1 MIRAAVANKSANFS
15 LLQLALPGK
24 SPRNIGIFLLDTEG
38 GRLYKKLRRGW
49 KSIAGPEDVEILE
62 RLDED
67 FGARIEELGG
77 EPFLRSLEDSLSNSL
92 LITDRSDVMVSDFQ
106 TALDRLFEEHVQ
118 RTEVIPFITH
128 VPLYSLRAA
137 ATKFGEDME
146 VEAEGWTPA
155 PERLKLDRHMFAA
168 RVVGRSMEPLIPD
181 GSLCLFHAAVVGSR
195 QGKRLLIQRMG
206 ATDSSAEFT
215 VKVYTSRKVET
226 AEDEWGHVSITMKPL
241 NPEFEAMVFGP
252 EDEHRRFRV
261 IAEFVQVLEEPA

>member
-1 MIRAAVANKSANFS
+1 MIRAVAANKSANFS

-24 SPRNIGIFLLDTEG
+24 SPRNIGIFLLDIEG

-49 KSIAGPEDVEILE
+49 ESIAGPEEVEILE

-67 FGARIEELGG
+67 FGAKIEELGG
-77 EPFLRSLEDSLSNSL
+77 EPFLRSLEDSLSSSL
-92 LITDRSDVMVSDFQ
+92 LITDRSEVMVSDFQ
-106 TALDRLFEEHVQ
+106 TALNRLFEEHVQ
-118 RTEVIPFITH
+118 KTEVIPFITH

-181 GSLCLFHAAVVGSR
+181 GSLCLFHAVVVGSR
-195 QGKRLLIQRMG
+195 HGKRLLIQRM
-206 ATDSSAEFT
+206 
-215 VKVYTSRKVET
+215 
-226 AEDEWGHVSITMKPL
+226 
-241 NPEFEAMVFGP
+241 
-252 EDEHRRFRV
+252 
-261 IAEFVQVLEEPA
+261 

>member
-1 MIRAAVANKSANFS
+1 MLRAVVANKSASFC
-15 LLQLALPGK
+15 LLQVALPGK
-24 SPRNIGIFLLDTEG
+24 SPRNIGIFLLDTQG
-38 GRLYKKLRRGW
+38 GRLYKKLRRSW
-49 KSIAGPEDVEILE
+49 ESIAGPEDVEILE

-67 FGARIEELGG
+67 FENKIEEMGG
-77 EPFLRSLEDSLSNSL
+77 ERFLGSLEDCLSNFL
-92 LITDRSDVMVSDFQ
+92 LITGRSPVMVSDFQ
-106 TALDRLFEEHVQ
+106 TALNRLFEEHVQ

-155 PERLKLDRHMFAA
+155 PERVKLDRHMFAA

-215 VKVYTSRKVET
+215 VKVYTSKKLDTPEG
-226 AEDEWGHVSITMKPL
+226 EWGHVSITMKPL
-241 NPEFEAMVFGP
+241 NPEFEPMVFGP
-252 EDEHRRFRV
+252 DDEHRRFRV
-261 IAEFVQVLEEPA
+261 IAEFVQVLKEPA

>member
-1 MIRAAVANKSANFS
+1 MIRAVGGSKSANFS

-24 SPRNIGIFLLDTEG
+24 SPRNIGIFLLDIEG

-49 KSIAGPEDVEILE
+49 ESIAGPEDVEILE

-67 FGARIEELGG
+67 FDNKIEEMGG
-77 EPFLRSLEDSLSNSL
+77 ERFLSSFEETLSNFL
-92 LITDRSDVMVSDFQ
+92 LITPRSQVSVSDFQ
-106 TALDRLFEEHVQ
+106 TALNRLFEEHVQ

-155 PERLKLDRHMFAA
+155 PERLKLDRHMCAA

-181 GSLCLFHAAVVGSR
+181 GSLCLFHAVVVGSR

-215 VKVYTSRKVET
+215 VKIYTSRKVRIS
-226 AEDEWGHVSITMKPL
+226 EDQWEHISITMKPL

-252 EDEHRRFRV
+252 DDEHRRFRV
-261 IAEFVQVLEEPA
+261 IAEFVQVIEEPA